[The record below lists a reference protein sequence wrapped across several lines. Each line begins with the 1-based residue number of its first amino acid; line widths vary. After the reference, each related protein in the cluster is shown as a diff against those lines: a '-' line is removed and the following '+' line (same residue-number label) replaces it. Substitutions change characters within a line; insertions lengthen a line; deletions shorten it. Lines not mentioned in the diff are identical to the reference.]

1 MQLILSAAEVE
12 ALTGYRRADK
22 QLGELH
28 RQGYWR
34 ARRSPT
40 SGAVI
45 LERAHAEAVQRGEV
59 APRPAARLRQPI
71 LRPA

>member
-1 MQLILSAAEVE
+1 MSLILTAAEVE
-12 ALTGYRRADK
+12 SLTGYRRPDK
-22 QLGELH
+22 QLAELR

-45 LERAHAEAVQRGEV
+45 VERAHAEAVQRGEV
-59 APRPAARLRQPI
+59 APKPAARLRQPV

>member
-1 MQLILSAAEVE
+1 MTLILTAAEIE
-12 ALTGYRRADK
+12 ALTGYRRSDK
-22 QLGELH
+22 QLAELH

-45 LERAHAEAVQRGEV
+45 LERAHAEAVQRGES
-59 APRPAARLRQPI
+59 APKPAARLRAPM